1 MGAVDVQ
8 RAFHSLTLPPP
19 RPHGPGERVAV
30 EIDTREPVAVPT
42 EAEAAYPCP
51 DLECLS
57 DDECEAQVRE
67 TVIRLRPILRIRP
80 QPLPLV
86 LELLE
91 CEFDLRHGCA
101 ERLFWLAHERGL
113 LTLHEG
119 RVYLGQRPASVK
131 AGEVRGQFER

>member
-8 RAFHSLTLPPP
+8 RAFRSMTVPPP
-19 RPHGPGERVAV
+19 RHHEPGELVGLDIEERESVAV
-30 EIDTREPVAVPT
+30 AIEVGP
-42 EAEAAYPCP
+42 AYECP

-57 DDECEAQVRE
+57 ADECEAQVKE
-67 TVIRLRPILRIRP
+67 TVIRLRPILRVRS

-101 ERLFWLAHERGL
+101 ERLFWLAHERGYL
-113 LTLHEG
+113 SLRQG
-119 RVYLGQRPASVK
+119 RVYLGQVT
-131 AGEVRGQFER
+131 AGA